1 MKYLVPQEVGNVYF
15 SKANTIY
22 LYSVI
27 IPIFFID
34 FNRITTSLIAV
45 NILLLVL
52 TVCIGHSIGL
62 HRGIIHK
69 TYKTSKIFQN
79 ILVYLFVLTGLGS
92 PKNWIKMHYYRDFW
106 QNKKDCP
113 KYFKYN
119 HTILLD
125 FYWNLHTSF
134 VPKNEILYEIPNTDL
149 NDTFIKFLHKTWIFH
164 ILFWFILLLL
174 TTNLNTALFII
185 NFRIA
190 ITIVG
195 HWFIGY
201 VSHKYGYAHYEIEHA
216 DESAYNNLI
225 LGYLSFGEGFH
236 NNHHAFPKSA
246 KLGLKWYEFDLGWY
260 IILFFKKINLIQNV
274 QQSIKKETTKEIKL
288 KYNFPIK
295 L

>member
-22 LYSVI
+22 LYAAIV
-27 IPIFFID
+27 PIVFID
-34 FNRITTSLIAV
+34 FNRITMSLIAV

-79 ILVYLFVLTGLGS
+79 ILLYLFVLTGLGS

-106 QNKKDCP
+106 QNRKDCP

-134 VPKNEILYEIPNTDL
+134 VPKDEILYEIPNTDL
-149 NDTFIKFLHKTWIFH
+149 SDTFIKFLHKTWIFH

-201 VSHKYGYAHYEIEHA
+201 VSHKYGYAHYEIEYA

-274 QQSIKKETTKEIKL
+274 QQSIKKETAKEIKL